1 MRISFTFSL
10 AILALSYLEG
20 CYPKGAEYYSD
31 FDLVY
36 TNYSS
41 DSSFQQR
48 KTFAIPDSIVKITGD
63 ILADPSSPPS
73 MMSDVYATPILNQI
87 KQNMISYGWT
97 VVDKHASPDV
107 ILLVTSTT
115 TTNLYYYYDWGYWG
129 WYYPGYSPGWG
140 WYYPGYYPPYVT
152 SFRTGSLFVQM
163 ADQKAIIANPHVGN
177 VPVIWY
183 AIVNGLVEGSNAEV
197 LGRTQTNIDQA
208 FIQSPYLKH

>member
-10 AILALSYLEG
+10 AILASFYLGG
-20 CYPKGAEYYSD
+20 CYPKGAEQYTD

-41 DSSFQQR
+41 DSSFADR
-48 KTFAIPDSIVKITGD
+48 KTFALPDSIVMITGD
-63 ILADPSSPPS
+63 VLADPSVPPT
-73 MMSDVYATPILNQI
+73 MMNDIYATPILAQL
-87 KQNMISYGWT
+87 KQNMMTYGWT
-97 VVDKHASPDV
+97 EVDKNASPDV
-107 ILLVTSTT
+107 ILLVSGTT

-129 WYYPGYSPGWG
+129 WYYPGYYPGWG

-163 ADQKAIIANPHVGN
+163 VDQQAMTTPHEGN
-177 VPVIWY
+177 VPILWY
-183 AIVNGLVEGSNAEV
+183 CIINGLIEGGTTAV
-197 LGRTQTNIDQA
+197 LSRVQANINQA